1 MFVGMMSVSLYFRSK
16 ARRSGEAI
24 PRARE
29 GGLVLLARL
38 LFAAPLYL
46 PLVAYMLNPDWM
58 AWAALPLP
66 GWLRWLGAG
75 IGLAALPLLYWVF
88 SSIGSNISETALT
101 KEKHRLVTN
110 GPFHWVRH
118 PLYFVATVILTSMGI
133 LAANWFMLA
142 TACLALLGITAFII
156 PKEEAQLVRKFGPEY
171 QDYMHRTGRFLPRLF
186 R

>member
-1 MFVGMMSVSLYFRSK
+1 MAENTTMASSQIFRWPFIVVFVGMMSVSIYFRSK

-29 GGLVLLARL
+29 GGVLLVARL
-38 LFAAPLYL
+38 LVAAPLYL
-46 PLVAYMLNPDWM
+46 PVAAYMLNPDWM

-75 IGLAALPLLYWVF
+75 IGLAALPLLFWIF
-88 SSIGSNISETALT
+88 RSIGNNISETVLT

-118 PLYFVATVILTSMGI
+118 PLYLVGTVTLISMGI
-133 LAANWFMLA
+133 
-142 TACLALLGITAFII
+142 
-156 PKEEAQLVRKFGPEY
+156 
-171 QDYMHRTGRFLPRLF
+171 
-186 R
+186 